1 MDGTGRYLRL
11 DARSHIQKAKAAIV
25 AEMRELNRP
34 VTSEELH
41 KNLNGAW
48 SLTEIEFD
56 LSTLVKEEVVEVAYG
71 PELHFSLVD
80 GGGGTKGFTKE
91 RCR

>member
-1 MDGTGRYLRL
+1 MRL
-11 DARSHIQKAKAAIV
+11 DARSHIQEAKAAIV
-25 AEMRELNRP
+25 AEMRELGRP
-34 VTSEELH
+34 VTSAELY
-41 KNLNGAW
+41 KKLDGAW

-56 LSTLVKEEVVEVAYG
+56 LSTLVKEKVVEVAYG

-80 GGGGTKGFTKE
+80 DGGRTEGFTRE